1 MLDQRLSALQ
11 QWIIKILSTTDFNII
26 PITGDASFRRYF
38 RVQLSHQTFIAMDA
52 PPEKENIL
60 PFIAIATAFANL
72 TIHVPHI
79 HASDTQQGFML
90 LSDLGDDLYLNVL
103 NPDNVDHLYNRALN
117 TLECIQTCT
126 VNIPNWPLPFFNV
139 EHIYS
144 ELQLFPDWFLT
155 KHLELTLT
163 PELQNLLVESFNV
176 LIQSATEQPQV
187 CIHRDYHSR
196 NLLVLPDEA
205 VGVLDFQ
212 DAMLGPITY
221 DLVSLLRDCYIAWPI
236 TQVEQWVF
244 TFYEKLKAKSL
255 IKTVGF
261 EEFLRWFDLM
271 GLQRH
276 IKVLGIFAR
285 LSYRDNK
292 HNHLSNTSRILN
304 YVLIV
309 SEKYAELKSLH
320 QFFNTII
327 SERLSLKQAA

>member
-1 MLDQRLSALQ
+1 MLDQRLIALT
-11 QWIIKILSTTDFNII
+11 QWTTKILSTTDFNII

-38 RVQLSHQTFIAMDA
+38 RVQLFNQTFIAMDA
-52 PPEKENIL
+52 PPEKENVL
-60 PFIAIATAFANL
+60 PFIAIASAFANL
-72 TIHVPHI
+72 NIRVPHI
-79 HASDTQQGFML
+79 HASDIQQGFML

-103 NPDNVDHLYNRALN
+103 NPSNVDKLYNCALN
-117 TLECIQTCT
+117 TLERIQTCAID
-126 VNIPNWPLPFFNV
+126 IPNWPLPFFNA
-139 EHIYS
+139 EHIHS

-163 PELQNLLVESFNV
+163 PEWQNLLVESFNV
-176 LIQSATEQPQV
+176 LIQSATKQPQV

-196 NLLVLPDEA
+196 NLLVLPDED

-236 TQVEQWVF
+236 AQVEQWVF
-244 TFYEKLKAKSL
+244 TFYENLKDNHS
-255 IKTVGF
+255 IKTASF

-285 LSYRDNK
+285 LSHRDNK
-292 HNHLSNTSRILN
+292 HNHLSHTPRILD
-304 YVLIV
+304 YVLTV
-309 SEKYAELKSLH
+309 CEKYPELKPLH
-320 QFFNTII
+320 QFFKTVV
-327 SERLSLKQAA
+327 SEQLSLKRAA